1 MEEVSALQD
10 IGETGDQG
18 KIHYSVQVVSEGEQG
33 TCRHFSASLR
43 MAVAI
48 LAAVA
53 MLVIAVLSYCLIL
66 AGELKHS
73 RNTLEEFRTR
83 NEELAKQNGE
93 LLAEQEK
100 AARENEELQEKVE
113 ILSDTI
119 NGKVQQEKEREAEIA
134 RTYIPNG
141 FPLKGKATY
150 SEIETE
156 LEGNPI
162 AVFYALRG
170 NSVVATA
177 YGTVSSV
184 AGDMRAGYVVKIDH
198 GNGYV
203 TVYRNG
209 ARPKVDEGDTVSN
222 TTELFDIEVGNGKLG
237 YQIIENGQYIDPLS
251 FMETSG

>member
-1 MEEVSALQD
+1 MLQD
-10 IGETGDQG
+10 IGETEDQ
-18 KIHYSVQVVSEGEQG
+18 KKFHYSVQIVSEGEQG
-33 TCRHFSASLR
+33 TDRHFSVSLK
-43 MAVAI
+43 VAAAI
-48 LAAVA
+48 FAAVVL
-53 MLVIAVLSYCLIL
+53 LVMAVLSYCLIL
-66 AGELKHS
+66 AGELKRS
-73 RNTLEEFRTR
+73 RSTVEEFQARTEELVR
-83 NEELAKQNGE
+83 QNEELLGE
-93 LLAEQEK
+93 KERMV
-100 AARENEELQEKVE
+100 RENGELQEKVE

-119 NGKVQQEKEREAEIA
+119 NGKIREEKEREAEIA
-134 RTYIPNG
+134 QTYIPTG

-150 SEIETE
+150 SERETV

-209 ARPKVDEGDTVSN
+209 ARPKVDEGDTVTN
-222 TTELFDIEVGNGKLG
+222 TTELFDIETENGKLG